1 MRTRLLLALLFLSV
15 AASAQTYTFS
25 TLVSFPPAAKKGPQ
39 VPEGVILDAAGNI
52 YGVSIVGGTNG
63 FGTVFKVTPKGA
75 LTVLYNFAGGS
86 DGAGP
91 IGNLVRDKAGNFYG
105 VTSAGGVTASCEI
118 GCGTIFKVTP
128 AGKESVLYRFTG
140 GADGSG
146 PNWPVTLDAAGNLY
160 GYNFNT
166 HSSDEGDGII
176 YKLTPDGAFSI
187 VYTFCSLSNCAD
199 GSIPSGSLIFDM
211 SGNAYGVTSLGGAF
225 NLGTVF
231 KLTPEGVESVLFSF
245 PGGSNGEVPV
255 FKLTQDAAG
264 TMYGTALGGA
274 SNSGILFA
282 ITPAGEFSVFYSFA
296 CLPENCA
303 VDPQSLSPLTLD
315 SGGNLYGTYILNVGT
330 QVQEIFK
337 VTPAGA
343 ESVPYVAGPAGLG
356 LGPIVL
362 DKAGN
367 LYGSTVD
374 GGPSHLG
381 SVFKLTRNAD

>member
-1 MRTRLLLALLFLSV
+1 MKFKMLLAILFLPLL
-15 AASAQTYTFS
+15 ASAQTYTFS
-25 TLVSFPPAAKKGPQ
+25 TLVSFPPSANKGPND
-39 VPEGVILDAAGNI
+39 PGPFAPLVI
-52 YGVSIVGGTNG
+52 
-63 FGTVFKVTPKGA
+63 
-75 LTVLYNFAGGS
+75 
-86 DGAGP
+86 
-91 IGNLVRDKAGNFYG
+91 
-105 VTSAGGVTASCEI
+105 
-118 GCGTIFKVTP
+118 
-128 AGKESVLYRFTG
+128 
-140 GADGSG
+140 
-146 PNWPVTLDAAGNLY
+146 DAAGNLY

-343 ESVPYVAGPAGLG
+343 ESVLYTFCQSENCT
-356 LGPIVL
+356 
-362 DKAGN
+362 DGN
-367 LYGSTVD
+367 HPFA
-374 GGPSHLG
+374 PSFRWTPRATLMAP
-381 SVFKLTRNAD
+381 RD